1 MMTMKTATLN
11 IYGMTCNGCVQS
23 VKNALLRSAGVST
36 VEVSLQEKKAQV
48 TFDEQTTN
56 PAALAEAVSEA
67 GYEASEPIT
76 H

>member
-1 MMTMKTATLN
+1 MQTATLN
-11 IYGMTCNGCVQS
+11 IYGMTCNGCVRS
-23 VKNALLRSAGVST
+23 VKNALERTAGVSD
-36 VEVSLQEKKAQV
+36 VQVSLEENKAQV

-67 GYEASEPIT
+67 GYEASESIT